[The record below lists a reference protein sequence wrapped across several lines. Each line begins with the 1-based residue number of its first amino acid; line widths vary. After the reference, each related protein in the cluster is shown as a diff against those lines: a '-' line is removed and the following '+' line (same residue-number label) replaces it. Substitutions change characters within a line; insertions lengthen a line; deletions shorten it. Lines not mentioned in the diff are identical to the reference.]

1 MPGYIAAQVLGTC
14 AEALFYIDATGAT
27 GWTGAVGL
35 VVSGYGD
42 TSQGRDNL
50 ASGVVTEVAMTFFLL
65 IILGTTAERAPQ
77 AFAPIALGF
86 RLTLIHPISIPVT
99 NPT

>member
-1 MPGYIAAQVLGTC
+1 
-14 AEALFYIDATGAT
+14 
-27 GWTGAVGL
+27 
-35 VVSGYGD
+35 
-42 TSQGRDNL
+42 
-50 ASGVVTEVAMTFFLL
+50 MTFFLL

-99 NPT
+99 NPM